1 MERVYRRRTGDG
13 RSRMSETTTDAD
25 LASRRAVLA
34 GAAGVGVAAA
44 LAACSDNSS
53 SSGGNPG
60 TNPGGTTGEST
71 GGDTGASIA
80 KKSDIPEGGG
90 KIFPQERVV
99 ITQPTAGTFKAFDAT
114 CQHQFCLVTSVTGG
128 TINCDCHGSKYGLAD
143 GGARVTR
150 APQQAILTYSR
161 ATLDSVPG
169 PSTYRPAAGTI
180 PDKPGVYRF
189 RDASG
194 RVIYVGKAKSLRQR
208 LNSYFADH
216 LSLHART
223 QQMVTSASGVDWVMV
238 GTEVEALQLEYA
250 WISVPT

>member
-53 SSGGNPG
+53 SSGGTP
-60 TNPGGTTGEST
+60 GEST

-143 GGARVTR
+143 GSVKAGPTTKALIPKTVT
-150 APQQAILTYSR
+150 
-161 ATLDSVPG
+161 
-169 PSTYRPAAGTI
+169 
-180 PDKPGVYRF
+180 
-189 RDASG
+189 
-194 RVIYVGKAKSLRQR
+194 
-208 LNSYFADH
+208 
-216 LSLHART
+216 
-223 QQMVTSASGVDWVMV
+223 VDGDNLKV
-238 GTEVEALQLEYA
+238 
-250 WISVPT
+250 S